1 MEVDGS
7 DKNLPA
13 FIIPY
18 LNEIASEQG
27 FTKINVKT
35 VYSEDDWI
43 SINYKVVI
51 SGKKN
56 KKNCKKLLNV
66 KVPPINKERRVNS
79 IKFFDREI
87 FAYNNLFPAFT
98 KFQNDCDIT
107 EEIDVGFFAFPKCY
121 LAHFDEEN
129 DEIFIIT
136 KDVRSKG
143 FANINTFTLNDI
155 QHARCFLEELGRF
168 HAVSLTMKEKQPDVF
183 EKFKDLR
190 DSMGE
195 SQLEQMKS
203 MSDKNCS
210 RALEQLHANEEDAI
224 YRLKQLSENIFNE
237 IKKCT
242 NRGTA
247 EPYTVINHGDC
258 STNNILFRYKA
269 GVPQNVL
276 LTNWQV
282 CRYSSPILDLVYY
295 IFNFTDKNLRD
306 KYYDN
311 LLQGYYKSLREHIE
325 RLDGDPNELF
335 PFTALLRQMKMFSK
349 FGVAMAIFMLPEI
362 CKNDEEEDDGGVEQG
377 LVRQNSYSGRSGKEI
392 YKQRMGDVV
401 RDCIR
406 LGYL

>member
-7 DKNLPA
+7 DKLPA

-18 LNEIASEQG
+18 LIEIANEQG
-27 FTKINVKT
+27 FTEINLKT
-35 VYSEDDWI
+35 EYSENDWI

-51 SGKKN
+51 SGKIN
-56 KKNCKKLLNV
+56 KKIFKKLLNV
-66 KVPPINKERRVNS
+66 KVPSNNKEIRENS
-79 IKFFDREI
+79 IKFFQREI
-87 FAYNNLFPAFT
+87 FVFNKIFPAFT
-98 KFQNDCDIT
+98 KFQNDSGIT
-107 EEIDVGFFAFPKCY
+107 EEGFFAFPKCY
-121 LAHFDEEN
+121 LAKFDEEN
-129 DEIFIIT
+129 EEIFIIT
-136 KDVRSKG
+136 KDVRSEG
-143 FANINTFTLNDI
+143 FTNINTFTPNDL

-168 HAVSLTMKEKQPDVF
+168 HAVSLMMKEKQPEMF
-183 EKFKDLR
+183 NEFKDLN
-190 DSMGE
+190 DSIGE
-195 SQLEQMKS
+195 LEQEQMKAL
-203 MSDKNCS
+203 SDKNCS

-224 YRLKQLSENIFNE
+224 YRLKQLSENIFGE

-242 NRGTA
+242 NRGLA

-258 STNNILFRYKA
+258 SADNILFRYKA
-269 GVPQNVL
+269 GVPQQICL
-276 LTNWQV
+276 INWNV

-325 RLDGDPNELF
+325 RLNGDPNELF

-362 CKNDEEEDDGGVEQG
+362 CKNDEEDFEDGVEQG
-377 LVRQNSYSGRSGKEI
+377 LVRQNSYSGKSGKEI
-392 YKQRMGDVV
+392 YKQRIGDVV